1 MVIYSRS
8 VEQSHEQFYY
18 AYMDCKSKRQHVT
31 RLLKTLLYMLFLLFL
46 IMIQLDSSLLCFLF
60 FKANDFY
67 LHDHFISLHATG
79 AALMD
84 SGFVY

>member
-1 MVIYSRS
+1 MIYSRS

-31 RLLKTLLYMLFLLFL
+31 RLLKTLLYMLFL

-60 FKANDFY
+60 FLKQMIFTCMIILSHCMQRV
-67 LHDHFISLHATG
+67 LH
-79 AALMD
+79 
-84 SGFVY
+84 